1 VADRLYILDLD
12 RTLFDTGRFFNDVLA
27 ALKRTH
33 NLDLEQSRATMA
45 EFIDPENGGYDP
57 HSHHERLLGITADEL
72 DHIVTHELG
81 RKDYM
86 FTDATAWLTAKR
98 REEGTDFVILTVGRP
113 RYQKL
118 KLEHAPA
125 AQDLPMVVLPS
136 AKATYIKEHYLNT
149 GAKEVT
155 FIDDS
160 ADVFQGLTQ
169 AGSLMLVRIAR
180 PGEKYS
186 DQPCPP
192 DIRQISNFGEL
203 S

>member
-1 VADRLYILDLD
+1 MADRLYILDLD
-12 RTLFDTGRFFNDVLA
+12 RTLFDTGRFFNDLLA
-27 ALKRTH
+27 ALGRSH
-33 NLDLEQSRATMA
+33 NLDLAQSRATMA
-45 EFIDPENGGYDP
+45 EFNDPETGGYDP
-57 HSHHERLLGITADEL
+57 HEHHERLLGISAGEL
-72 DHIVTHELG
+72 DRIVAQELG
-81 RKDYM
+81 HADYM

-125 AQDLPMVVLPS
+125 AQGLPMVVLPS
-136 AKATYIKEHYLNT
+136 AKAIYIKEHYLNT

-160 ADVFQGLTQ
+160 ADVFQDLTPTD
-169 AGSLMLVRIAR
+169 ALKLVRIAR

-186 DQPCPP
+186 DRPCPP
-192 DIRQISNFGEL
+192 AIRQITNFGEL